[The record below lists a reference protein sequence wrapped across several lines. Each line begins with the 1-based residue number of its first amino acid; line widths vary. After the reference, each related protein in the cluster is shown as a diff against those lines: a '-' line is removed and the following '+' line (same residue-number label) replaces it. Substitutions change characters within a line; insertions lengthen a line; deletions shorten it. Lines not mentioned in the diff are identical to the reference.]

1 MSKSIRRSFALAG
14 AAALASS
21 MVLAGAQSAVAA
33 GTTGSPSAAAA
44 PQADKAAHNAL
55 DLSVAGVPSTFIA
68 GGESKQFTFKVDN
81 ATKHDFVFYPFLKF
95 KNREGSLEADHLK
108 VEYQLP
114 GGSWLP
120 AGVAPGGGDSD
131 DDAVLIMLGGVDG
144 EGNVDGGALLAVNRG
159 KSLNITVRVSFTN
172 DAPLGKAGVVPV
184 VFSEQLDD
192 KTGEAVGNG
201 HFSCDG
207 IKGAG
212 FTIKAGGGKPSPT
225 AKPTTAKPTTAKPSP
240 TATKPTGSPTASQS
254 PTATATPSAS
264 TSPTATATATAT
276 STATPSATA
285 TPSTTA
291 SPSATT
297 SPTTAP
303 TETAKP
309 TGPATSAPATS
320 PAATAPVATT
330 SAGPQEPIDFPVA
343 VPNVTPPKLTP
354 AAVSGAKTA
363 ADKALATTGGGDDT
377 TAIAIAGGAV
387 LAAGAGTLLVLRRR
401 KSAQQG

>member
-21 MVLAGAQSAVAA
+21 MVLAGAQGAVAA
-33 GTTGSPSAAAA
+33 GTTGSSAAAA

-81 ATKHDFVFYPFLKF
+81 ATKHDVVFYPFLKF
-95 KNREGSLEADHLK
+95 KNRPGSLEADHLK

-120 AGVAPGGGDSD
+120 AGVAPGGGDTD
-131 DDAVLIMLGGVDG
+131 DDAVLIMLAGVDG
-144 EGNVDGGALLAVNRG
+144 DGNVDGGSLLAVNRG
-159 KSLNITVRVSFTN
+159 KSLNITVRVSFTD

-192 KTGEAVGNG
+192 ETGEAVGNG

-212 FTIKAGGGKPSPT
+212 FTIKSGGGKPSPT
-225 AKPTTAKPTTAKPSP
+225 GKPTTAKPTTAKPSP

-276 STATPSATA
+276 TSATPSATA

-303 TETAKP
+303 TET
-309 TGPATSAPATS
+309 GPATSAPATS
-320 PAATAPVATT
+320 PAATAPGATT

-354 AAVSGAKTA
+354 AAVSGAKAA
-363 ADKALATTGGGDDT
+363 ADKALATTGGGDNT

-401 KSAQQG
+401 KSTQQG